1 MKPIEILACHI
12 SNKLNVR
19 ELLNW
24 SRTRTIWYWFYFLYA
39 FWNFG
44 QVDFLFEKKSKSEK
58 VVLLADVL
66 NAHQNPVVVNCNTRT
81 ERVVQ
86 SSNSVALFR
95 VAPPAESNNERDFG
109 LYSHCLGA
117 GYLLACWGSVISF
130 GSSGAETVV
139 VVVQDQR
146 GSFQSR
152 YCFLFL
158 F

>member
-1 MKPIEILACHI
+1 MILILFFICFL
-12 SNKLNVR
+12 KL
-19 ELLNW
+19 W
-24 SRTRTIWYWFYFLYA
+24 T
-39 FWNFG
+39 G
-44 QVDFLFEKKSKSEK
+44 DFLLKNIYKSEK

-117 GYLLACWGSVISF
+117 GYLLACRGSVISF
-130 GSSGAETVV
+130 GSSGTETVA
-139 VVVQDQR
+139 VVVQEQR
-146 GSFQSR
+146 GKFSV
-152 YCFLFL
+152 
-158 F
+158 